1 MSDWLVFLLAIG
13 AVAGFYL
20 FLGLT
25 WLPFR
30 DCTPEEIE
38 RYFGERF

>member
-1 MSDWLVFLLAIG
+1 MSDWSVCLLVVGAVLVFVLVLW
-13 AVAGFYL
+13 L
-20 FLGLT
+20 F